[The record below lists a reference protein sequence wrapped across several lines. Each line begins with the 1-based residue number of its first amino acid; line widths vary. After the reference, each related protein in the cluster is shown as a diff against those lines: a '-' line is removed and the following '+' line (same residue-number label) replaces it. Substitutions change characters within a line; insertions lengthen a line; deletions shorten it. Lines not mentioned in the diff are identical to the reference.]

1 MEFLGSKSP
10 YLWLFLLAILA
21 PMPALTSV
29 TWSEAENEPSAG
41 ESPYTSSVH
50 SLKEA
55 KLGA

>member
-21 PMPALTSV
+21 PVPTLTSV
-29 TWSEAENEPSAG
+29 TWSDAENEPFPGKS
-41 ESPYTSSVH
+41 YTSGVH

-55 KLGA
+55 KLCA